1 MDRAARMV
9 GNTEAVE
16 GAIVQRIAILISAA
30 LALAPLGLAAD
41 PLFSGSVG
49 LQKALFAGGCFWS
62 MQSAL
67 EKAYGVVNAV
77 SGYAG
82 GRTKNPTYENYAE
95 NGHVEVVQVLFDPSR
110 ISYKALLDAYWRHTD
125 PTDSGGA
132 FVDRGPQYR
141 PIVFYENQV
150 QKSEAEAS
158 KAALAKSGVFKRPIV
173 TEILP
178 APTFYPAEDY
188 HQDYPK
194 KNPVAYGFY
203 YANSGR
209 EEFFTSIWGKEGALD
224 PNAPPS
230 AGSGEYAKPSDA
242 LLKKTLS
249 PEQYDVTQREG
260 TEPPFQNQYW
270 DNEKP
275 GIYVDVVSG
284 EPLFSSRDKFDSG
297 TGWPSFTMPIAL
309 SNIVLLK
316 DRSAGMVRV
325 EVKSRYADSHLGHLF
340 DDGPAPTGQRYC
352 MDSAA
357 LRFIP
362 LADMAKEGYGA
373 FVKDVR

>member
-1 MDRAARMV
+1 M
-9 GNTEAVE
+9 
-16 GAIVQRIAILISAA
+16 
-30 LALAPLGLAAD
+30 AAD
-41 PLFSGSVG
+41 SFSPGSVG
-49 LQKALFAGGCFWS
+49 LQTALLAGGCFWS

-67 EKAYGVVNAV
+67 EKAYGVVSAV

-82 GRTKNPTYENYAE
+82 GRNRNPSYENYAE
-95 NGHVEVVQVLFDPSR
+95 NGHVESVQVLFDPSR
-110 ISYKALLDAYWRHTD
+110 ISYSALLDTYWRHTD
-125 PTDSGGA
+125 PTDPGGA

-141 PIVFYENQV
+141 PIIFYENQA
-150 QKSEAEAS
+150 QKAEAEAS
-158 KAALAKSGVFKRPIV
+158 KEALTKSGVFKRPIA

-188 HQDYPK
+188 HQDYTK
-194 KNPVAYGFY
+194 KNPAAYDFY

-209 EEFFTSIWGKEGALD
+209 IQFFTSVWGKEGALD

-230 AGSGEYAKPSDA
+230 APSGGYVKPSDGQLRKA
-242 LLKKTLS
+242 LGA
-249 PEQYDVTQREG
+249 EQYDVTQREG
-260 TEPPFQNQYW
+260 TEPPFHNEYW
-270 DNEKP
+270 NNEKP

-284 EPLFSSRDKFDSG
+284 EPLFSSRDKFDSE

-309 SNIVLLK
+309 SNIVLRT
-316 DRSAGMVRV
+316 DRSEGMLRV
-325 EVKSRYADSHLGHLF
+325 EVRSRYAESHLGHLF

-362 LADMAKEGYGA
+362 LEDMASDGYGQ
-373 FVKDVR
+373 FVKDVQ